1 MMGFLLR
8 SLAVVFITFPLSSCI
23 STISSYDEQTDAA
36 ATQLQKDID
45 TFLVKMSSSPS
56 RSDRYFSAN
65 QHFYQKA
72 AVDLDSLEIRT
83 ESINANSLTV
93 EQVKLIKDNFA
104 YMTLLHKGCV
114 TAPLTDAQK
123 HTVQTNGIDVS
134 VSCRVEYGATV
145 EAADRGSSA
154 FNPVFVGPIKSLFDI
169 EFGAILKLEL
179 EKKKLGGGAS

>member
-1 MMGFLLR
+1 MMGSLVR
-8 SLAVVFITFPLSSCI
+8 SLAAIIIALPLSSCV

-65 QHFYQKA
+65 QNFYQRA
-72 AVDLDSLEIRT
+72 AVDIDSLEIRT
-83 ESINANSLTV
+83 ESIQSNSLTV
-93 EQVKLIKDNFA
+93 EQVRLIKENFA

-123 HTVQTNGIDVS
+123 RAVQANGIDVS

-169 EFGAILKLEL
+169 EFGALLKLEL
-179 EKKKLGGGAS
+179 EKKKLGGGQS